1 MRAAWLVVFAGC
13 SFGTSFDTP
22 KDAARDDAVD
32 ARDAPP
38 DMRVAPFCDPQDTSL
53 VACYEM
59 EGNVNDASPNNLDAT
74 MTNVSFVTGRVG
86 MALQFGINSAADI
99 ADSPAM
105 DVAAITVEA
114 WIHPFQLPGAGAR
127 AGVADM
133 NGQWGLFVHEPTGRL
148 QCTMV
153 NGISSQIDALITV
166 NTWTHVAC
174 TYANGTT
181 KIYVGGVKKF
191 DQGGGGALATG
202 GTEGISI
209 GADNPAGSGS
219 RFNGLIDQV
228 RIMSR
233 ARTDAEI
240 CADANCE

>member
-1 MRAAWLVVFAGC
+1 MYRACLLALAGC
-13 SFGTSFDTP
+13 HFGTSYEVA
-22 KDAARDDAVD
+22 KDAAADAAID
-32 ARDAPP
+32 AGDAGA
-38 DMRVAPFCDPQDTSL
+38 DAQVAPFCDPQDPSL

-59 EGNVNDASPNNLDAT
+59 EGNVMDASPNNLDAT
-74 MTNVSFVTGRVG
+74 TASVSFVTGRVG

-99 ADSPAM
+99 ADSAAI
-105 DVAAITVEA
+105 DVAEITVEA
-114 WIHPFQLPGAGAR
+114 WINPFQLPMAGAR
-127 AGVADM
+127 MGIADM

-153 NGISSQIDALITV
+153 GGISSQIDALITAT
-166 NTWTHVAC
+166 TWTHVAC

-181 KIYVGGVKKF
+181 KIYVNGMKKF

-240 CADANCE
+240 CADADCE